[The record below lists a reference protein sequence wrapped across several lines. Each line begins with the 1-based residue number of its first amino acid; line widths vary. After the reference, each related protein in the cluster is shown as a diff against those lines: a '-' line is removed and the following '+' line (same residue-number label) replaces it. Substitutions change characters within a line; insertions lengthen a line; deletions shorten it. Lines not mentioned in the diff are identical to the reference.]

1 MEDEEDEELGSASE
15 EEEEEET
22 HLGLVWLE
30 KHLSGGQRRSGLL
43 SDLNV
48 RWRPYHRFN

>member
-1 MEDEEDEELGSASE
+1 MEDEEEEELGSASE

-30 KHLSGGQRRSGLL
+30 KHLSGGGREEVDYYLISMSQI
-43 SDLNV
+43 
-48 RWRPYHRFN
+48 